1 MNEQERLKLA
11 EHLAGMKFQRARS
24 EIRKLDPQANLKY
37 FRNAFGT
44 QRWHTAYELPNEG
57 IKITLVEQAEQKPVA
72 DSNLVRVTPVYVEA
86 IVEDLPKRG

>member
-57 IKITLVEQAEQKPVA
+57 IKITLVEQVEQKPVA